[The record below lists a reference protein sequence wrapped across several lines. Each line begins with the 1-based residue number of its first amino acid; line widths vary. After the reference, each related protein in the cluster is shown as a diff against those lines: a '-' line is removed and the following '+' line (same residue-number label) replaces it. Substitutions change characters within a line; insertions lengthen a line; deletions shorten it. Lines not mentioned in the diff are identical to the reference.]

1 MEGEYRPSRLSVR
14 GMSSS
19 HSHLEY
25 IVKLGSNTLHDDS
38 RNTLSVPVQHT
49 VSHPLYST
57 ERLQHDIALLL
68 LAFPVNYSS
77 YIQPVCLSEKAFEEN
92 TGAECWVTGWGRL
105 VQNGESGRQEA
116 EQGAA

>member
-1 MEGEYRPSRLSVR
+1 MRS
-14 GMSSS
+14 MSSS

-25 IVKLGSNTLHDDS
+25 IVKLGSNMLHDDS
-38 RNTLSVPVQHT
+38 RKTLQVPVQDI
-49 VSHPLYST
+49 VCHPFYSSET
-57 ERLQHDIALLL
+57 LRHDIALIL